1 MLIIV
6 LCFAYY
12 LLLYIYLHKKL
23 LYSLIMIDNHHKNI
37 ATFIH
42 LSTFSRFI
50 IPFGNFIGP
59 LILWIANKDKSS
71 FIDAHGKQAIN
82 FQISILLYCLII
94 GAITVPFFIVNF
106 FSGVDFFDFHRFDNF
121 HFNFG
126 KPYPLLYVAGALGGF
141 AILAFILEIVFIIKA
156 SLKAR
161 DGELYKYPITI
172 NFLK

>member
-1 MLIIV
+1 ML
-6 LCFAYY
+6 
-12 LLLYIYLHKKL
+12 
-23 LYSLIMIDNHHKNI
+23 DNHQKNI

-59 LILWIANKDKSS
+59 IVLWSVNKNKSE

-82 FQISILLYCLII
+82 FQMSILLYAVILGTLTI
-94 GAITVPFFIVNF
+94 PFFIF
-106 FSGVDFFDFHRFDNF
+106 KIFSGLDFIDFNGFHNF
-121 HFNFG
+121 HINIG
-126 KPYPLLYVAGALGGF
+126 KPSPLLYIGGALG
-141 AILAFILEIVFIIKA
+141 ALAVVGFILELVFIVIA

-161 DGELYKYPITI
+161 DGELYQYPLTI